1 MANKKVTLQMYVKTA
16 EGWRR
21 FPAAYAKN
29 GRVRPKYALVD
40 GVPMHFPEG
49 HYEIKYYKGR
59 KTVQRNVGE
68 DAQAAEQARDRE
80 ANLLAVRDT
89 AGAIGVKVLEEPGR
103 LNLAN
108 ASRAKFV
115 QAAEDRGSKEAAD
128 EYETTLDGVPGS
140 DREDLRGRVGGRRRS
155 EVSSGLC
162 ESGG

>member
-1 MANKKVTLQMYVKTA
+1 MLKPDSVVLQASEHGESRKSSLQMYVKTA

-21 FPAAYAKN
+21 YPAAYAKN
-29 GRVRPKYALVD
+29 GSVRPKYALVD

-80 ANLLAVRDT
+80 ANLLAVRHT

-103 LNLAN
+103 MNLAKE
-108 ASRAKFV
+108 AGRFV
-115 QAAEDRGSKEAAD
+115 QAAEDRGSKEAA
-128 EYETTLDGVPGS
+128 ECI
-140 DREDLRGRVGGRRRS
+140 RRPRWT
-155 EVSSGLC
+155 SSWR
-162 ESGG
+162 